1 MPVSLERDAHMKP
14 TSEPTAVLADRE
26 SAAALEQAGE
36 AILITDAEGTILS
49 VNAAFERIT
58 GYARTDAIGQTPR
71 ILRSGEHRGVFFREL
86 WDTIRRGDPWS
97 GRLINRRP
105 SGDCYRAELS
115 ISPIRDADGA
125 VVRHLGILRDITTEV
140 EVEEKLRLAQKM
152 EALGH
157 LASGIAHDFNN
168 ALTPILAYSEL
179 SLMEL
184 PESHAIRAY
193 ISEILGSA
201 EHGASLSRQLL
212 AFGRKREPEFSTV
225 ELNEVVGG
233 LERMIRRVIRE
244 DIHITFH
251 LDPEAGMVLADAAQ
265 VEQVIMNLVLNARD
279 AMPEG
284 GALAVSTH
292 RPGTRRLPGGS
303 APTPGYAALEVRD
316 TGPGIDPAIAPHLFE
331 PFFTTK
337 PPGEGTGLGLTTVR
351 SIVAQHEGRV
361 TWESQPGEGAVFRVF
376 LPVASA
382 ATAAAHSREA
392 VTLARG
398 SETVLLVEDDAGVRS
413 LAAELLR
420 RIGYVVFDF
429 GDAEQALNFFREAD
443 HPMDLLLA
451 DLVLPDF
458 NGRILYQRALERQPR
473 LRALFMTGY
482 GPSALSKMGLDGEH
496 ADLLR
501 KPFTIYELA
510 RRVRETL
517 DRSPPAG

>member
-1 MPVSLERDAHMKP
+1 M
-14 TSEPTAVLADRE
+14 TSNPEMTAPPADRE
-26 SAAALEQAGE
+26 LASALEQASE
-36 AILITDAEGTILS
+36 AMLLTDADGMIIV

-58 GYARTDAIGQTPR
+58 GFDRGAAVGQTPR

-105 SGDCYRAELS
+105 SGEVYRAELS
-115 ISPIRDADGA
+115 ISPVRDTHGA
-125 VVRHLGILRDITTEV
+125 VIRHLGILRDVTTEV
-140 EVEEKLRLAQKM
+140 EIEEKLRLAQKM

-157 LASGIAHDFNN
+157 LASGVAHDFNN

-179 SLMEL
+179 ALMEL
-184 PESHAIRAY
+184 PDSHPVRAY
-193 ISEILGSA
+193 IGQILDSA

-212 AFGRKREPEFSTV
+212 AFGRKREPEFSPI

-244 DIHITFH
+244 DIRIAFH
-251 LDPEAGMVLADAAQ
+251 LDPAAGLVLADAAQ
-265 VEQVIMNLVLNARD
+265 VEQVVMNLVLNARD

-284 GALAVSTH
+284 GVLSVSTH
-292 RPGTRRLPGGS
+292 RPGSLALPGGS
-303 APTPGYAALEVRD
+303 APTPVFAALEVRD
-316 TGPGIDPAIAPHLFE
+316 SGPGLDASVTAHMFE

-351 SIVAQHEGRV
+351 AIVAQHEGRV
-361 TWESQPGEGAVFRVF
+361 AWESRPGEGAVFRVF

-420 RIGYVVFDF
+420 RTGYVVFDF
-429 GDAEQALNFFREAD
+429 GDAEQALNFSKEAGP
-443 HPMDLLLA
+443 PMDLLLA

-458 NGRILYQRALERQPR
+458 NGRLLHQRMLEHRPS

-482 GPSALSKMGLDGEH
+482 GPSALNKMGLDGDH

-510 RRVRETL
+510 RRVREML